1 MSSFVVSKEE
11 VKKFGMKPTLNNMS
25 GIFYLYET
33 TEEVVK
39 KVLPPPLE
47 FVTPAVIGYYVG
59 FSHTTFG
66 GPYTEFMI
74 GVPASYK
81 GQIGVYPLNLMLAGY
96 GAEMAVKAGTNC
108 VGFPKKIADD
118 MQISRNGNEV
128 KTKLVRH
135 GVTLFECT
143 VDVDGSYNISDAEA
157 ILAINKPGEVVGG
170 SYYIHHLNY
179 MQTEQGNIE
188 FLDVDFALLNTEH
201 TVKVFDPGKLIEVKV
216 NSSSDD
222 AFGELEVVVPMAAC
236 YFETDGIT
244 MKSTKLLEKLDPE
257 EALPYL
263 MTARFDRGMMGDTIR
278 YMTNFMSK

>member
-11 VKKFGMKPTLNNMS
+11 IKKFGMQPTLHNMS
-25 GIFYLYET
+25 GIFYLYAT
-33 TEEVVK
+33 TEEAVK

-47 FVTPAVIGYYVG
+47 FAAPAVIGYYVG

-81 GQIGVYPLNLMLAGY
+81 GQIGVYPLSLMLAGH

-108 VGFPKKIADD
+108 VGFPKKIADE

-128 KTKLVRH
+128 KAKLARH

-143 VDVDGSYNISDAEA
+143 VNVDGSYNTADAEQ
-157 ILAINKPGEVVGG
+157 ILAINKPGDVVPGG
-170 SYYIHHLNY
+170 YYIHHLNY
-179 MQTEQGNIE
+179 MQTEQGNME
-188 FLDVDFALLNTEH
+188 FLDVDLAMLFTEH
-201 TVKVFDPGKLIEVKV
+201 TVKAFEPGKLMDIKV

-222 AFGELEVVVPMAAC
+222 AYGELEVAAPMAAC

-244 MKSTKLLEKLDPE
+244 MKGTKLLEKLDPE

-263 MTARFDRGMMGDTIR
+263 MTARFDRGMLGDQIR